1 MKRIIALLTA
11 LALVPVIST
20 ASPFSNPSEMS
31 VYGGIS
37 MVGGSLLV
45 LTSPFLIISNVA
57 DNSEK
62 GGKVKVEVTNPDGA
76 KDHISLPAET
86 VAKANLKAGDRLTMK
101 PTKAGGILSKNDVPV
116 AYVVTPENS
125 NLSRSHELAK

>member
-1 MKRIIALLTA
+1 MKNIIALLTA
-11 LALVPVIST
+11 LALAPAIST

-57 DNSEK
+57 ENSEK

-76 KDHISLPAET
+76 KDHIALPAET

-116 AYVVTPENS
+116 AYVVTPENA